1 MVFCSLYCHYILAKA
16 IGEEDEWL
24 EELNPWKATNRNL
37 RKFVNKELSIS
48 GEMELFGILLIMLLF
63 LGIMFAVAGLV
74 WKRSNHKKK
83 QATRNM
89 KWEEN
94 EFYTSENSKNEG
106 FEDNDFI
113 ADDPRLPMWLKL
125 RKEMI
130 FPKESIENMQK
141 IGSGQF
147 GAVFK
152 GTISHGNAR

>member
-1 MVFCSLYCHYILAKA
+1 MSPVYILAKS
-16 IGEEDEWL
+16 ISDEPGGLKL
-24 EELNPWKATNRNL
+24 EEVKPWRTTKINE
-37 RKFVNKELSIS
+37 FGIS
-48 GEMELFGILLIMLLF
+48 GEMKLFGILLIMLLF
-63 LGIMFAVAGLV
+63 LGIMLAAAGLV

-94 EFYTSENSKNEG
+94 EFYTSEKSENEG
-106 FEDNDFI
+106 FEVNGFI
-113 ADDPRLPMWLKL
+113 GDDSRLPMWLKL

-130 FPKESIENMQK
+130 FPKESIEKMHQ

-152 GTISHGNAR
+152 GTFNPGNAK

>member
-1 MVFCSLYCHYILAKA
+1 MYPNYILAKA
-16 IGEEDEWL
+16 ISDEVPGLQL

-37 RKFVNKELSIS
+37 RKFLNKEFSTS
-48 GEMELFGILLIMLLF
+48 GEMELFGILLIILLF
-63 LGIMFAVAGLV
+63 LGIMSAAAVLV
-74 WKRSNHKKK
+74 WKRSCHKKK
-83 QATRNM
+83 QAITNM

-106 FEDNDFI
+106 FEDNDFVG
-113 ADDPRLPMWLKL
+113 DDSRLPMWLRL

-130 FPKESIENMQK
+130 FTKKSIEKMQK

-152 GTISHGNAR
+152 GTFNHGNAK